1 MKLSQATS
9 LVAAVTLGLAARSV
23 QAQKE
28 EKEEKEEKQDKNAAV
43 QVVEPVA
50 AAAAAAAACALEPI
64 PTNAADFNE
73 PDWET
78 ILERAFPPWSTVPAA
93 GCPRLDAVGG
103 ALLPAYSEF
112 PTPEAGRFNP
122 CYYTKAFAGLDP
134 AEGGYPTPLDTH
146 YPYEFAAPFLRQPGD
161 GSVHHCAQAVGD
173 SDNLGD
179 VGACPKLGTT
189 CGPDCA
195 VISDDYGIGHVPPF
209 VPLAAVKNAYNA
221 RSCANGNGDQQ
232 VDICQAWFHYETSGC
247 NIKKSVLD
255 ELVYKYFGDGP
266 TIKFQPPILLD
277 GQPSSTYYRLE
288 YGGESPACDAGNCRG
303 PHYCSEDVA
312 SAGNIWGDFCPYVL
326 TGENSGKYRH
336 PHLALAALELWIA
349 NQCLPDN
356 CPATWLD
363 SPNGKDYAADD
374 LTATSITW
382 AEMADNSDPMAQPA
396 LPYAWPNKGDG
407 IYPGHA
413 RLYGEE
419 ADSKPS
425 PGLYVTE
432 FVDLPAATCDDEAET
447 APGDDSPAPTAAA
460 TDIPTSGASQVKAA
474 AISGAAA
481 AAAAAGMILL
491 A

>member
-9 LVAAVTLGLAARSV
+9 SLVAALALGLAARSV

-28 EKEEKEEKQDKNAAV
+28 EKPDKNAV
-43 QVVEPVA
+43 QVVEPVEPVA
-50 AAAAAAAACALEPI
+50 AAAPAAFALEPI
-64 PTNAADFNE
+64 PTNAADFGE

-78 ILERAFPPWSTVPAA
+78 ILELAFPPWSTVPAA

-103 ALLPAYSEF
+103 ALLPAFSEF
-112 PTPEAGRFNP
+112 PTPESGKFNP

-134 AEGGYPTPLDTH
+134 MEGGYPTPIDTH
-146 YPYEFAAPFLRQPGD
+146 YPYEFAAPFLKQPGD
-161 GSVHHCAQAVGD
+161 GSVHHCAQSVGT
-173 SDNLGD
+173 STPLGD

-189 CGPDCA
+189 CGPDCT
-195 VISDDYGIGHVPPF
+195 VISDDYGIGHIPPF

-221 RSCANGNGDQQ
+221 HSEGAAGQ
-232 VDICQAWFHYETSGC
+232 VDICQSWFHYETSGC

-255 ELVYKYFGDGP
+255 ELVYEYFGDGS
-266 TIKFQPPILLD
+266 TIKFQPPILLG

-288 YGGESPACDAGNCRG
+288 YGGESPACDGGNCRG

-312 SAGNIWGDFCPYVL
+312 AAGNIWGDFCPYVL

-349 NQCLPDN
+349 NQCLPAN

-413 RLYGEE
+413 RLYGAE

-432 FVDLPAATCDDEAET
+432 FVDLPPAATCDDDEAET
-447 APGDDSPAPTAAA
+447 APADDSPAPTAAA
-460 TDIPTSGASQVKAA
+460 TDIPTSGASQGQAGKAAA
-474 AISGAAA
+474 AISGV